1 MTAASRPRVVVAR
14 GHHANVWDLRPLE
27 RLTGEYDVA
36 VLVTGSNLHEVG
48 SSELELISV
57 RTPRDYLPR
66 GRAAGALSYA
76 AGERYLG
83 LDDHLA
89 GAALVHAAELGTWFS
104 AQAARLKAQLG
115 YRLVVTVWETIPWRD
130 AYRWPRER
138 RYRRAVLEAADLF
151 LPATERARDALLL
164 EGIAADRI
172 ELCPPGVDLERFR
185 DARAAPAERHRVL
198 SAGRLVWE
206 KGHQDVL
213 RAVAALRGG
222 LAGRARDDVELLIV
236 GSGPERAR
244 LERYAAE
251 LGVSGAVEFRDTV
264 PYAEMPALYAS
275 ASALVL
281 ASLPTKTWEEQFGMV
296 LVEALAS
303 GTPVLTTASGAIP
316 EVAGGDAELF
326 APGDWMELA
335 RLLERG
341 VLARQPA
348 ERSRVDA
355 SRLER
360 FSTAAS
366 VERLRSVYGRVLG
379 GLA

>member
-1 MTAASRPRVVVAR
+1 M
-14 GHHANVWDLRPLE
+14 
-27 RLTGEYDVA
+27 
-36 VLVTGSNLHEVG
+36 
-48 SSELELISV
+48 
-57 RTPRDYLPR
+57 
-66 GRAAGALSYA
+66 
-76 AGERYLG
+76 
-83 LDDHLA
+83 
-89 GAALVHAAELGTWFS
+89 
-104 AQAARLKAQLG
+104 
-115 YRLVVTVWETIPWRD
+115 
-130 AYRWPRER
+130 
-138 RYRRAVLEAADLF
+138 
-151 LPATERARDALLL
+151 
-164 EGIAADRI
+164 
-172 ELCPPGVDLERFR
+172 
-185 DARAAPAERHRVL
+185 
-198 SAGRLVWE
+198 
-206 KGHQDVL
+206 
-213 RAVAALRGG
+213 
-222 LAGRARDDVELLIV
+222 
-236 GSGPERAR
+236 
-244 LERYAAE
+244 
-251 LGVSGAVEFRDTV
+251 SGAVEFRDTV

-316 EVAGGDAELF
+316 EVVGGDAELF

-360 FSTAAS
+360 FSTAAA